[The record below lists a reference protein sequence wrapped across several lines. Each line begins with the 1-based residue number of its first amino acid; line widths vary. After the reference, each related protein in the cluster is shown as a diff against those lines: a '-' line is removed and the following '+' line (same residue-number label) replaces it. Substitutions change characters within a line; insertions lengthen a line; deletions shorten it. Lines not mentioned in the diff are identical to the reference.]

1 MKNCS
6 VVIPAYNSQG
16 TLPILIEKLSVVL
29 PTITQEFEVIIVNDN
44 SSDQTWEIIL
54 GLAKEHSW
62 VRGITLMRNYGQHNA
77 TLCGIFQAKYST
89 IVTMDDDLQHPA
101 EEIPKLIQKLE
112 EGYSVVYGIPS
123 RSPHNW
129 WRNILS
135 RFTKRILAFVMG
147 IKYTFDI
154 GSFRAFRGD
163 LRKAFKDFN
172 KPEVIVDV
180 LLSWG
185 TRNFGFVQ
193 VREDPRVIGSSNYSF
208 RKLFRLAITVLTGFS
223 TAPLR
228 FTSFLGFFF
237 VIFGLGLFIY
247 VLIVYFTV
255 GSILGFPFLASM
267 IALFSGAQLFVLG
280 IFGEYQ
286 ARIFERT
293 SQSPCFTISSTT
305 DEEKE

>member
-54 GLAKEHSW
+54 GLAKEYSW